1 MFEALKKRVT
11 KYYKYT
17 TLNATKVGSP
27 TVTSNG
33 IASGFTSANYL
44 RTPNVVFQSNWEVCV
59 KFTTGTGDAWVVGGG
74 GSQNR
79 LIMGYNSSKFR
90 LILSSNNSSANLAN
104 ISGSH
109 TVNPNTTYWL
119 KLQFTGTQYILSY
132 STDGKNFTTDYTLE
146 SSTALYNDG
155 KPLSLGVNQYSNGVN
170 GVMTTGSIDLKECY
184 IKQNG
189 MTYWTGM
196 SYSPSNS
203 SSYDFS
209 RIEDGYFMYKKDN
222 KYYA

>member
-1 MFEALKKRVT
+1 MFKALMKTVT

-17 TLNATKVGSP
+17 TLNVTKVGSP

-59 KFTTGTGDAWVVGGG
+59 KFTTGTGGAWVVGGG

-79 LIMGYNSSKFR
+79 LIMGYADSKFR

-104 ISGSH
+104 ISGSY
-109 TVNPNTTYWL
+109 TVKANTTYWL
-119 KLQFTGTQYILSY
+119 KMQFTGTQYILSY
-132 STDGKNFTTDYTLE
+132 STDGKNFTTDYTLT
-146 SSTALYNDG
+146 SSTKLYEDG
-155 KPLSLGVNQYSNGVN
+155 KPLSLGANQYASGVN

-189 MTYWTGM
+189 ITYWTGM
-196 SYSPSNS
+196 SYSPSTS

-209 RIEDGYFMYKKDN
+209 RIEDGYFIYKKGN